1 LPRAQLD
8 SEQVEEIKVSP
19 TLEVHEDDSVI
30 KVEFNFNPRPL
41 VEYSYKP
48 KYTRASTFLDKVVL
62 I

>member
-1 LPRAQLD
+1 
-8 SEQVEEIKVSP
+8 VSP

-30 KVEFNFNPRPL
+30 KVEFNFKPRPL

-48 KYTRASTFLDKVVL
+48 KYTRALTFLDKVVL